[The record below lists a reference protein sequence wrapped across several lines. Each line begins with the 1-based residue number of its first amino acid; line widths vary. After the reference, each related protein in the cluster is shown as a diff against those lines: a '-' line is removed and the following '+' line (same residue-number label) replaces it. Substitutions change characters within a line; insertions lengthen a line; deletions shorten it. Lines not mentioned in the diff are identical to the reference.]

1 VWDIKDGSQMTM
13 WGKADEEQGKFEVQ
27 RVDHNET
34 AESVED
40 KGGKVYT
47 LRFDDHRLVCS
58 SLPPPHPSGGP
69 PREIAHNV
77 GLFPAQIT
85 GREDCR
91 LRIDDFSARSLH

>member
-1 VWDIKDGSQMTM
+1 MTM

-47 LRFDDHRLVCS
+47 LRFDDHRLV
-58 SLPPPHPSGGP
+58 GP
-69 PREIAHNV
+69 P
-77 GLFPAQIT
+77 FPSPSKWPT
-85 GREDCR
+85 TRD
-91 LRIDDFSARSLH
+91 RSQCWPSSCADHWP

>member
-13 WGKADEEQGKFEVQ
+13 WGKADEGQGKFEVQ

-58 SLPPPHPSGGP
+58 SLPHPIQV
-69 PREIAHNV
+69 EIAHNV
-77 GLFPAQIT
+77 VSFPAQIT

-91 LRIDDFSARSLH
+91 LRIDDFSARALH